1 MTTDQRTNDSSQ
13 STDQAERRHIT
24 TTKAEANIVQQI
36 HKRFQKYPCLQGARS
51 LKAEVYGI
59 WRNKHFST
67 NKSKYTLL
75 MRSTTKQ
82 PRTQASTEDD
92 N

>member
-59 WRNKHFST
+59 
-67 NKSKYTLL
+67 
-75 MRSTTKQ
+75 
-82 PRTQASTEDD
+82 
-92 N
+92 